1 MKIKL
6 YNNFYKYSKILNK
19 MKKNP
24 NDILPELYVKIYDL
38 NIEMFYSKFY

>member
-1 MKIKL
+1 
-6 YNNFYKYSKILNK
+6 

-24 NDILPELYVKIYDL
+24 KEILPELYVNIFDL

>member
-1 MKIKL
+1 
-6 YNNFYKYSKILNK
+6 

-24 NDILPELYVKIYDL
+24 KVVVPELYVQKIYDL

>member
-1 MKIKL
+1 
-6 YNNFYKYSKILNK
+6 

-24 NDILPELYVKIYDL
+24 KEILPELYVKIFDL